1 MKRLAIS
8 CSLLVPLTQA
18 GLLSAQELPSL
29 REFKEALS
37 GVEAPAIRPA
47 AAHAPEQAPEAASA
61 CAAMPLSGPIR
72 LEGRAFTWA
81 VTYDVIAGEKAQGVI
96 KGESDGYSY
105 TDARGTVVGKS
116 QEKDMAEGTAVTV
129 TGCSGERIG
138 EIVRGDSGW
147 DGERSFEVKDAS
159 GKTVAKTGEIGYL
172 QGGFTLDSV
181 SGAPVAAYKSEHW
194 FLDRWSITPAPGS
207 SVDARLAA
215 MVLVYNHSADR
226 RESTRRRHD
235 RIGDRPDR
243 PERDR

>member
-116 QEKDMAEGTAVTV
+116 QEKDMAEG
-129 TGCSGERIG
+129 
-138 EIVRGDSGW
+138 
-147 DGERSFEVKDAS
+147 
-159 GKTVAKTGEIGYL
+159 
-172 QGGFTLDSV
+172 
-181 SGAPVAAYKSEHW
+181 AA
-194 FLDRWSITPAPGS
+194 A
-207 SVDARLAA
+207 
-215 MVLVYNHSADR
+215 
-226 RESTRRRHD
+226 
-235 RIGDRPDR
+235 
-243 PERDR
+243 